1 MAGLDAGG
9 LDRRIR
15 IERATTA
22 EDDLGTDVE
31 TWSLLQSAW
40 AKKLTQR
47 ATEAWKAG
55 GTAAQREVVW
65 QVRYT
70 AALASM
76 IDIGSKDRIVFGD
89 QVYPVSGVVEIGRRE
104 GLEITTN
111 PSGQSA

>member
-1 MAGLDAGG
+1 MGLDTGG
-9 LDRRIR
+9 MDRRIV
-15 IERATTA
+15 IERATKA
-22 EDDLGTDVE
+22 EDALGTDVE
-31 TWSLLQSAW
+31 TWAPLQPAW
-40 AKKLTQR
+40 AKKLAQR

-70 AALASM
+70 SVLASM
-76 IDIGSKDRIVFGD
+76 IDSGSTDRIVYQG
-89 QVYPVSGVVEIGRRE
+89 QVYPISGVIEIGRRE